1 MGTAL
6 HSASYLSNGPAD
18 VHLGLGDA
26 DDIDA
31 PLDTWPGG
39 TRERFTGP
47 HVNQHIE
54 LRRGDREPVA
64 AP

>member
-6 HSASYLSNGPAD
+6 RSASYLASGPAD

-26 DDIDA
+26 DASDLPA
-31 PLDTWPGG
+31 PG
-39 TRERFTGP
+39 
-47 HVNQHIE
+47 VNQHIE
-54 LRRGDREPVA
+54 LRRGDGEPVA

>member
-1 MGTAL
+1 VGTAL
-6 HSASYLSNGPAD
+6 HSASYLCSGPAD

-26 DDIDA
+26 DAIDD
-31 PLDTWPGG
+31 LLVTWPGG

-54 LRRGDREPVA
+54 LRRGDGEPVA